1 MGPMLS
7 RRFTATKEDSA
18 AYRNLTKR
26 CVRRLL
32 CGHMLPQTPH
42 HGMHAPQ
49 HQHTKLTIVR
59 FVTPEARAKLI
70 RGISFPRSH
79 RQVLPPPATH
89 ASPDHG
95 VIPAPN
101 AKFLLVNG
109 KKLFLH
115 VFVYKLPGCWW
126 AGHTRRKILRRK
138 TDRKRGCVRRYA
150 GLGST
155 QLVQM
160 VHSRSSLPSNFRCFA
175 RTTSGL
181 LSSVLEVS
189 CTTCAASVRV
199 GARF

>member
-59 FVTPEARAKLI
+59 FITPEARAKLI
-70 RGISFPRSH
+70 RGTSFPRSH

-109 KKLFLH
+109 KNFFSMFLCTNFLAVGGPGILGGKFSVGKLTEN
-115 VFVYKLPGCWW
+115 VV
-126 AGHTRRKILRRK
+126 
-138 TDRKRGCVRRYA
+138 V
-150 GLGST
+150 
-155 QLVQM
+155 
-160 VHSRSSLPSNFRCFA
+160 
-175 RTTSGL
+175 
-181 LSSVLEVS
+181 
-189 CTTCAASVRV
+189 
-199 GARF
+199 